1 MITLQPISRSSE
13 FEAVATRN
21 FLKSTG
27 EHFLAEFTKSCQ
39 LSRRETKS
47 TNCFSLFCIWKQL
60 DTRMPGQAQ
69 RNRWTEGQQEHL
81 QHMADHRVISR
92 PTNPAQSAGML
103 NRKLDVNET
112 AVNDRGNVTSST
124 LLTDKE
130 TAMTSI
136 RVVMKETAVGESE
149 KRVLTRSRRGT
160 IINNISPMK

>member
-1 MITLQPISRSSE
+1 
-13 FEAVATRN
+13 
-21 FLKSTG
+21 
-27 EHFLAEFTKSCQ
+27 
-39 LSRRETKS
+39 
-47 TNCFSLFCIWKQL
+47 
-60 DTRMPGQAQ
+60 
-69 RNRWTEGQQEHL
+69 
-81 QHMADHRVISR
+81 MADHRVISR